1 VAEERDVYRL
11 DADQAQQVFKQLADL
26 SKQFGQALTQQ
37 AEASKHSAEAVSE
50 LTEGIGGKLQ
60 GAIVVGQ
67 AAFSLLSSAAREA
80 FTLLKDG
87 VKDAASEEASVLRL
101 SGAVRGLGYNVKEV
115 VPVLSAQAEALEH
128 SLFVESEQVRQV
140 QSMLLQFGVAP
151 GVVNK
156 ATEAIVKY
164 AVATG
169 KDATTAAQSL
179 LTAMES
185 GREGLRRFGV
195 VIKDTHDFTQNLS
208 QASDKLIKQFGGA
221 AVEATRGFSGEMKAL
236 EVAQKD
242 LTKALG
248 NFLINS
254 DLGHSVINKL
264 TQAVQGMTHALSDE
278 HAHDERVIK
287 NTEAHTQA
295 VNDLIA
301 ARKFLKELEEG
312 ERERP
317 NRTAELQIEN
327 AKKGIALILERIRV
341 TAEAMKADSEA
352 TLAEIDHAKKLDE
365 IAESKETAELRRTK
379 NALMNADDVRKA
391 EEQHL
396 ERQRKLAEAFK
407 KVEEANV
414 KAARSFLSEA
424 MLDYQAEKWFKTL
437 SNTDDFEKQR
447 SRISVTTAKTTA
459 AELLRVQKSYNAG
472 TYQLAMERRHFLMT
486 IEDELVADWKQAEE
500 GLAQFIGQQLTKMA
514 TTNQAYAEAYQ
525 KASLERR
532 QADLQEQG
540 IIVDTAQLK
549 KEAAD
554 EEAAATQQMVA
565 NAIASIAQQAAV
577 KAVFETAEGLAALG
591 LAALGFAPGAVSAG
605 QHFAAAA
612 AYGSI
617 AGVGFIASSVLSN
630 NRGFTSEERSSLE
643 NLRSKKKDGKDDTS
657 STGPETGSSGA
668 TSKAAGTNA
677 ADVGPGATVNVYY
690 LGITGLTVEQQGKEL
705 ERIRRQYSNLKTGS
719 AA

>member
-1 VAEERDVYRL
+1 
-11 DADQAQQVFKQLADL
+11 
-26 SKQFGQALTQQ
+26 
-37 AEASKHSAEAVSE
+37 
-50 LTEGIGGKLQ
+50 
-60 GAIVVGQ
+60 
-67 AAFSLLSSAAREA
+67 
-80 FTLLKDG
+80 
-87 VKDAASEEASVLRL
+87 
-101 SGAVRGLGYNVKEV
+101 VRGLGYNVKDV
-115 VPVLSAQAEALEH
+115 VPVLSDQAEALEH
-128 SLFVESEQVRQV
+128 SMFVESEQVRQV
-140 QSMLLQFGVAP
+140 PAMLLQYGVAP
-151 GVVNK
+151 GVVKK
-156 ATEAIVKY
+156 ATESIVQY

-169 KDATTAAQSL
+169 KDALTATQSL
-179 LTAMES
+179 LSAMES

-208 QASDKLIKQFGGA
+208 QAADKLTAQFGGA
-221 AVEATRGFSGEMKAL
+221 AEEAVQGFTGSMKAL

-254 DLGHSVINKL
+254 DLGHQVVNKL
-264 TQAVQGMTHALSDE
+264 TQALQGMTHALSEE
-278 HAHDERVIK
+278 HAQDERAIR
-287 NTEAHTQA
+287 NTEAHTKA
-295 VNDLIA
+295 LNDLIS
-301 ARKFLKELEEG
+301 ARKFLKDLEEA
-312 ERERP
+312 ERQRANP
-317 NRTAELQIEN
+317 TTELQIAN
-327 AKKGIALILERIRV
+327 LKKGIELIMARV
-341 TAEAMKADSEA
+341 RATEEAMRKDSEA
-352 TLAEIDHAKKLDE
+352 TVAGVQNTKKIEDVK
-365 IAESKETAELRRTK
+365 ESAATAELRRSK
-379 NALMNADDVRKA
+379 NALMNADDIRK
-391 EEQHL
+391 EEEKHI
-396 ERQRKLAEAFK
+396 ERLRKLAEAFK

-414 KAARSFLSEA
+414 KAKEFFGEA
-424 MLDYQAEKWFKTL
+424 MQDQVEKWFKTL

-532 QADLQEQG
+532 EADLQEQG
-540 IIVDTAQLK
+540 IIMDTSQLK

-554 EEAAATQQMVA
+554 EETAATQQMVA

>member
-407 KVEEANV
+407 KVEEDRV
-414 KAARSFLSEA
+414 KAAELLSEV
-424 MLDYQAEKWFKTL
+424 LDYQAEQEVKTL
-437 SNTDDFEKQR
+437 KRTTDYEQQTT
-447 SRISVTTAKTTA
+447 RIDVTTARTGA
-459 AELLRVQKSYNAG
+459 AEKLRIQKGYNEAVH
-472 TYQLAMERRHFLMT
+472 QLAMERRHFLTT
-486 IEDELVADWKQAEE
+486 IENELVSDWKQAEE
-500 GLAQFIGQQLTKMA
+500 GLAQFIGQQLMKMA

-525 KASLERR
+525 QASLERR